1 MSECVCVKEAERVN
15 EILSYFNHIKGI
27 KTKAIRMEER
37 LNVKYTKKQKEINGK
52 RSLHIMIIR
61 CIGVKIHKLY
71 LFLESK
77 QNNEYS
83 TLPEKYV
90 AIIFLIYVA
99 IINIT
104 HKNSYYS

>member
-1 MSECVCVKEAERVN
+1 
-15 EILSYFNHIKGI
+15 
-27 KTKAIRMEER
+27 
-37 LNVKYTKKQKEINGK
+37 
-52 RSLHIMIIR
+52 MIIG